1 MARSSRA
8 FRVYNIQSAH
18 GITFMVQAAIP
29 QVKYLSYE
37 EYYAYDDGSEIRYEL
52 EDGELVAMPPESIF
66 NSDVSRRLLFG
77 LYKFIPHHLLAYK
90 EIMIEVSGRRAKVR
104 IPDLL
109 VLGEECRAA
118 LETTKRGTITHDM
131 PPPLIA
137 IEVVSPGTEN
147 EVRDYRFKR
156 SEYAARGIAEYWIV
170 DPVQNKITVLSLVEG
185 FYEEFIYTGD
195 DLIKSAVFPEIE
207 IKVSDILVPSIIA

>member
-1 MARSSRA
+1 M
-8 FRVYNIQSAH
+8 YQEN
-18 GITFMVQAAIP
+18 GIIFMVQTP
-29 QVKYLSYE
+29 QAPVNYFSFAD
-37 EYYAYDDGSEIRYEL
+37 YYAYDDGTGNRYEL
-52 EDGELVAMPPESIF
+52 VDGELVLMPPESIF
-66 NSDVSRRLLFG
+66 NSDVSMRLLLELAKIVP
-77 LYKFIPHHLLAYK
+77 LYLLKYK

-118 LETTKRGTITHDM
+118 LETTNRGTITHEM

-185 FYEEFIYTGD
+185 FYEEFTYAGD

-207 IKVSDILVPSIIA
+207 IKVSDILIP

>member
-1 MARSSRA
+1 
-8 FRVYNIQSAH
+8 
-18 GITFMVQAAIP
+18 MVQTP
-29 QVKYLSYE
+29 QAPVNYFSFAD
-37 EYYAYDDGSEIRYEL
+37 YYAYDDGTGNRYEL
-52 EDGELVAMPPESIF
+52 VDGELVLMPPESIF
-66 NSDVSRRLLFG
+66 NSDVSMRLLLELAKIVP
-77 LYKFIPHHLLAYK
+77 LYLLKYK

-118 LETTKRGTITHDM
+118 LETTNRGTITHEM

-137 IEVVSPGTEN
+137 VEVVSPGTEN

-170 DPVQNKITVLSLVEG
+170 DPVQKKITVLSLVEG
-185 FYEEFIYTGD
+185 FYEESIYTGD
-195 DLIKSAVFPEIE
+195 DLIKSEVFSEIK
-207 IKVSDILVPSIIA
+207 IKVSDILI

>member
-1 MARSSRA
+1 
-8 FRVYNIQSAH
+8 
-18 GITFMVQAAIP
+18 MVQTTKAP
-29 QVKYLSYE
+29 VNYFSFE
-37 EYYAYDDGSEIRYEL
+37 DYYTYDDGTGNRYEL
-52 EDGELVAMPPESIF
+52 VDGELVLMPPESIF
-66 NSDVSRRLLFG
+66 NSDISMRLLLELG
-77 LYKFIPHHLLAYK
+77 KIVPLHLLRYK

-109 VLGEECRAA
+109 ILGEECRAA

-170 DPVQNKITVLSLVEG
+170 DPVRNKITVLSLVEG

-195 DLIKSAVFPEIE
+195 NLIKSEVFPEIE
-207 IKVSDILVPSIIA
+207 MKVSDILVQ

>member
-1 MARSSRA
+1 
-8 FRVYNIQSAH
+8 
-18 GITFMVQAAIP
+18 MVQTP
-29 QVKYLSYE
+29 QAPVNYFSFE
-37 EYYAYDDGSEIRYEL
+37 DYYAYDDGTENRYEL
-52 EDGELVAMPPESIF
+52 VDGELVLMPPESIF
-66 NSDVSRRLLFG
+66 NSDISMRLLLELG
-77 LYKFIPHHLLAYK
+77 KIIPFHLLKYK
-90 EIMIEVSGRRAKVR
+90 EVMIEVSGRRAKVR

-109 VLGEECRAA
+109 ILGEECRAA

-195 DLIKSAVFPEIE
+195 DLIKSEVFPEIK
-207 IKVSDILVPSIIA
+207 IKVSDILV

>member
-1 MARSSRA
+1 M
-8 FRVYNIQSAH
+8 YQEN
-18 GITFMVQAAIP
+18 GIIFMVQTP
-29 QVKYLSYE
+29 QAPVNYFSFE
-37 EYYAYDDGSEIRYEL
+37 DYYAYDDGTENRYEL
-52 EDGELVAMPPESIF
+52 VDGELVLMPPESIF
-66 NSDVSRRLLFG
+66 NSDVSKRLLFR
-77 LYKFIPHHLLAYK
+77 LYKCIPPHLLAYK
-90 EIMIEVSGRRAKVR
+90 EVSIEVSGRRAKVR

-109 VLGEECRAA
+109 ILGEECRAA
-118 LETTKRGTITHDM
+118 LETTKRGTITHEM

-195 DLIKSAVFPEIE
+195 DLIKSEVFPEIE
-207 IKVSDILVPSIIA
+207 IKVSDILV

>member
-1 MARSSRA
+1 
-8 FRVYNIQSAH
+8 
-18 GITFMVQAAIP
+18 MVQTTQP
-29 QVKYLSYE
+29 QVKYFSFE
-37 EYYAYDDGSEIRYEL
+37 DYYAYDDGTENRYEL
-52 EDGELVAMPPESIF
+52 VDGELVLMPPESIF
-66 NSDVSRRLLFG
+66 NSDISMKLLLELAKSVPF
-77 LYKFIPHHLLAYK
+77 HLLKYK

-109 VLGEECRAA
+109 ILGEECRAA

-147 EVRDYRFKR
+147 EARDYRFKR

-185 FYEEFIYTGD
+185 FYEESIYIGD
-195 DLIKSAVFPEIE
+195 DLIKSGVISEIE
-207 IKVSDILVPSIIA
+207 IRVSDILI

>member
-1 MARSSRA
+1 
-8 FRVYNIQSAH
+8 
-18 GITFMVQAAIP
+18 MVQTP
-29 QVKYLSYE
+29 QAPVNYFSFAD
-37 EYYAYDDGSEIRYEL
+37 YYAYDDGTDNRYEL
-52 EDGELVAMPPESIF
+52 VDGELVLIPAESIF
-66 NSDVSRRLLFG
+66 NSDISMRLL
-77 LYKFIPHHLLAYK
+77 LELAKIIPFHLLAYK
-90 EIMIEVSGRRAKVR
+90 EIMIEVSGRRTKVR

-118 LETTKRGTITHDM
+118 LETTNRGTITHEM

-137 IEVVSPGTEN
+137 VEVVSPGSEN

-170 DPVQNKITVLSLVEG
+170 DPEQNKITVLSLVEG

-195 DLIKSAVFPEIE
+195 DLIKSEVFPEIK
-207 IKVSDILVPSIIA
+207 IKVSDILV

>member
-1 MARSSRA
+1 M
-8 FRVYNIQSAH
+8 YQEN
-18 GITFMVQAAIP
+18 GIIFMVQTP
-29 QVKYLSYE
+29 QVPVNYFSFAD
-37 EYYAYDDGSEIRYEL
+37 YYAYDDGTGNRYEL
-52 EDGELVAMPPESIF
+52 VDGELVLMPPESIL
-66 NSDVSRRLLFG
+66 NSDISMRLLLELAKSVPF
-77 LYKFIPHHLLAYK
+77 HLLKYK

-137 IEVVSPGTEN
+137 IEVVSPGVKN
-147 EVRDYRFKR
+147 QIRDYRFKR
-156 SEYAARGIAEYWIV
+156 SEYAARGITEYWIV

-185 FYEEFIYTGD
+185 FYEESIYIRD
-195 DLIKSAVFPEIE
+195 DVIKSGVIPEIK
-207 IKVSDILVPSIIA
+207 IKVSDILI

>member
-1 MARSSRA
+1 
-8 FRVYNIQSAH
+8 
-18 GITFMVQAAIP
+18 MVQTP
-29 QVKYLSYE
+29 QTPVNYFSFE
-37 EYYAYDDGSEIRYEL
+37 DYYAYDDGTENRYEL
-52 EDGELVAMPPESIF
+52 VDGELVLMPPESIF
-66 NSDVSRRLLFG
+66 NSDISMRLL
-77 LYKFIPHHLLAYK
+77 LELAKIVPLHLLKYK

-109 VLGEECRAA
+109 ILGEECRAA
-118 LETTKRGTITHDM
+118 LETTKRGTITHEM

-137 IEVVSPGTEN
+137 IEVVSTGTEN

-195 DLIKSAVFPEIE
+195 DLIKSEVFPEIK
-207 IKVSDILVPSIIA
+207 IKVSDILG

>member
-1 MARSSRA
+1 
-8 FRVYNIQSAH
+8 
-18 GITFMVQAAIP
+18 MVQTP
-29 QVKYLSYE
+29 QSPVNYFSFAD
-37 EYYAYDDGSEIRYEL
+37 YYAYDDGTDNRYEL
-52 EDGELVAMPPESIF
+52 VDGELVLIPPESIF
-66 NSDVSRRLLFG
+66 NSDVSMQLL
-77 LYKFIPHHLLAYK
+77 LELAKIIPFHLLKYK

-118 LETTKRGTITHDM
+118 LETTNRGTITHEM

-137 IEVVSPGTEN
+137 VEVVSPSTEN

-185 FYEEFIYTGD
+185 FYEESIYTGD
-195 DLIKSAVFPEIE
+195 DLIKSEVFSEIK
-207 IKVSDILVPSIIA
+207 IKVSDILI

>member
-1 MARSSRA
+1 
-8 FRVYNIQSAH
+8 
-18 GITFMVQAAIP
+18 MVQTP
-29 QVKYLSYE
+29 QAPVNYFSFAD
-37 EYYAYDDGSEIRYEL
+37 YYAYDDGTGNRYEL
-52 EDGELVAMPPESIF
+52 VDGELVLMPPESIF
-66 NSDVSRRLLFG
+66 NSDVSMRLLLELAKIVP
-77 LYKFIPHHLLAYK
+77 LYLLKYK

-118 LETTKRGTITHDM
+118 LETTNRGTITHEM

-185 FYEEFIYTGD
+185 FYEESIYIRD
-195 DLIKSAVFPEIE
+195 DVIKSGVIPEIK
-207 IKVSDILVPSIIA
+207 IKVSDILI

>member
-1 MARSSRA
+1 
-8 FRVYNIQSAH
+8 
-18 GITFMVQAAIP
+18 MVQTTKAP
-29 QVKYLSYE
+29 VNYFSFE
-37 EYYAYDDGSEIRYEL
+37 DYYTYDDGTGNRYEL
-52 EDGELVAMPPESIF
+52 VDGELVLMPPESIF
-66 NSDVSRRLLFG
+66 NSDISMRLLLELG
-77 LYKFIPHHLLAYK
+77 KIVPLHLLRYK

-109 VLGEECRAA
+109 ILGEECRTA
-118 LETTKRGTITHDM
+118 LETTKGGTITHDM

-170 DPVQNKITVLSLVEG
+170 DPVRNKITVLSLVEG

-195 DLIKSAVFPEIE
+195 DLIKSEVFPEIE
-207 IKVSDILVPSIIA
+207 MKVSDILVQ

>member
-1 MARSSRA
+1 
-8 FRVYNIQSAH
+8 
-18 GITFMVQAAIP
+18 MVQTP
-29 QVKYLSYE
+29 QAPVNYFSFE
-37 EYYAYDDGSEIRYEL
+37 DYYAYDDGTDNRYEL
-52 EDGELVAMPPESIF
+52 VDGELVLMPPESIF
-66 NSDVSRRLLFG
+66 NSDISMRLLLELG
-77 LYKFIPHHLLAYK
+77 KIVPLHLLRYK

-109 VLGEECRAA
+109 ILGEECRAA
-118 LETTKRGTITHDM
+118 LETTKRGTITHEM

-156 SEYAARGIAEYWIV
+156 SEYAARAIAEYWIV

-195 DLIKSAVFPEIE
+195 DLIKSEVFPEIE
-207 IKVSDILVPSIIA
+207 IKVSDILVQSIP

>member
-1 MARSSRA
+1 
-8 FRVYNIQSAH
+8 
-18 GITFMVQAAIP
+18 MVHTPQAP
-29 QVKYLSYE
+29 VNYFSFE
-37 EYYAYDDGSEIRYEL
+37 DYYAYDDGTENRYEL
-52 EDGELVAMPPESIF
+52 VDGELVLMPPESIL
-66 NSDVSRRLLFG
+66 NSDVSRRLLFA
-77 LYKFIPHHLLAYK
+77 LYKFILPHLLAYK
-90 EIMIEVSGRRAKVR
+90 EVSIEVSGRRAKVR

-109 VLGEECRAA
+109 ILGEECRAA
-118 LETTKRGTITHDM
+118 LETTKGGTITHDM

-147 EVRDYRFKR
+147 QVRDYRFKR

-195 DLIKSAVFPEIE
+195 NLIKSEVFPEIE
-207 IKVSDILVPSIIA
+207 IKVSDILG

>member
-1 MARSSRA
+1 
-8 FRVYNIQSAH
+8 
-18 GITFMVQAAIP
+18 
-29 QVKYLSYE
+29 
-37 EYYAYDDGSEIRYEL
+37 AYDDGTGNRYEL
-52 EDGELVAMPPESIF
+52 VDGELVLMPPESIF
-66 NSDVSRRLLFG
+66 NSDVSMRLLLELAKIVP
-77 LYKFIPHHLLAYK
+77 LYLLKYK
-90 EIMIEVSGRRAKVR
+90 EIMMEVSGRRAKVR

-137 IEVVSPGTEN
+137 IEVASPGTEN

-156 SEYAARGIAEYWIV
+156 SEYAARGLAEYWIV

-185 FYEEFIYTGD
+185 FYEEFIYTVD
-195 DLIKSAVFPEIE
+195 DLIKSSVFQEID
-207 IKVSDILVPSIIA
+207 IKVRDILVTIIID

>member
-1 MARSSRA
+1 
-8 FRVYNIQSAH
+8 
-18 GITFMVQAAIP
+18 MVQITQAPVNYFSFAD
-29 QVKYLSYE
+29 
-37 EYYAYDDGSEIRYEL
+37 YYAYDDGTGNRYEL
-52 EDGELVAMPPESIF
+52 VDGELVLMPPESIF
-66 NSDVSRRLLFG
+66 NSDVSMRLLLELAKIVP
-77 LYKFIPHHLLAYK
+77 LYLLKYK
-90 EIMIEVSGRRAKVR
+90 EIMMEVSGRRAKVR

-137 IEVVSPGTEN
+137 IEVASPGTEN

-207 IKVSDILVPSIIA
+207 IKVSDILVT

>member
-1 MARSSRA
+1 
-8 FRVYNIQSAH
+8 
-18 GITFMVQAAIP
+18 MVQTP
-29 QVKYLSYE
+29 QSPVNYFSFAD
-37 EYYAYDDGSEIRYEL
+37 YYAYDDGTDNRYEL
-52 EDGELVAMPPESIF
+52 VDGELVLIPPESIF
-66 NSDVSRRLLFG
+66 NSDVSMQLL
-77 LYKFIPHHLLAYK
+77 LELAKIIPHHLLKYK

-118 LETTKRGTITHDM
+118 LETTNRGTITHEM

-185 FYEEFIYTGD
+185 FYEEFTYAGD

-207 IKVSDILVPSIIA
+207 IKVSDILIP

>member
-1 MARSSRA
+1 
-8 FRVYNIQSAH
+8 
-18 GITFMVQAAIP
+18 MVQTP
-29 QVKYLSYE
+29 QAPVNYFSFE
-37 EYYAYDDGSEIRYEL
+37 DYYAYDDGTGNRYEL
-52 EDGELVAMPPESIF
+52 VDGELVLMPPESIF
-66 NSDVSRRLLFG
+66 NSDISRRLLFALSKCVP
-77 LYKFIPHHLLAYK
+77 LYMLAYK

-109 VLGEECRAA
+109 VLGEECRTA
-118 LETTKRGTITHDM
+118 LEATKKGTITHEM

-156 SEYAARGIAEYWIV
+156 SEYAARGISEYWIV

-195 DLIKSAVFPEIE
+195 ELIKSEVLPEIK
-207 IKVSDILVPSIIA
+207 IKVSDILV

>member
-1 MARSSRA
+1 
-8 FRVYNIQSAH
+8 
-18 GITFMVQAAIP
+18 MVQTP
-29 QVKYLSYE
+29 QAPVNYFSFAD
-37 EYYAYDDGSEIRYEL
+37 YYAYDDGTGNRYEL
-52 EDGELVAMPPESIF
+52 VDGELVLMPPESIF
-66 NSDVSRRLLFG
+66 NSDVSMRLLLELAKIVP
-77 LYKFIPHHLLAYK
+77 LYLLKYK

-118 LETTKRGTITHDM
+118 LETTNRGTITHEM

-185 FYEEFIYTGD
+185 FYEESIYTGD
-195 DLIKSAVFPEIE
+195 DLIKSEVFSEIK
-207 IKVSDILVPSIIA
+207 IKVSDILIP

>member
-1 MARSSRA
+1 
-8 FRVYNIQSAH
+8 
-18 GITFMVQAAIP
+18 MVQTP
-29 QVKYLSYE
+29 QAPINYFSFE
-37 EYYAYDDGSEIRYEL
+37 DYYAYDDGTGNRYEL
-52 EDGELVAMPPESIF
+52 VDGELVLMPPESIF
-66 NSDVSRRLLFG
+66 NSDISMRLLWE
-77 LYKFIPHHLLAYK
+77 LAKIVPLHLLKYK

-118 LETTKRGTITHDM
+118 LEATKRGTITHEM

-156 SEYAARGIAEYWIV
+156 SEYAARGISEYWIV

-185 FYEEFIYTGD
+185 LYEEFIYTGD
-195 DLIKSAVFPEIE
+195 ELIKSEVFPEIK
-207 IKVSDILVPSIIA
+207 IKVSDILVS

>member
-1 MARSSRA
+1 
-8 FRVYNIQSAH
+8 
-18 GITFMVQAAIP
+18 MVQITQTPVNYFSFAD
-29 QVKYLSYE
+29 
-37 EYYAYDDGSEIRYEL
+37 YYAYDDGTGNRYEL
-52 EDGELVAMPPESIF
+52 VDGELVLMPPESIF
-66 NSDVSRRLLFG
+66 NSDVSMRLLLELAKIVP
-77 LYKFIPHHLLAYK
+77 LYLLKYK
-90 EIMIEVSGRRAKVR
+90 EIMMEVSGRRAKVR

-118 LETTKRGTITHDM
+118 LETTKTGTITHDM

-185 FYEEFIYTGD
+185 FYEE
-195 DLIKSAVFPEIE
+195 
-207 IKVSDILVPSIIA
+207 

>member
-1 MARSSRA
+1 
-8 FRVYNIQSAH
+8 
-18 GITFMVQAAIP
+18 MVQTP
-29 QVKYLSYE
+29 QAPVNYFSFAD
-37 EYYAYDDGSEIRYEL
+37 YYAYDDGTDNRYEL
-52 EDGELVAMPPESIF
+52 VDGELVLTPPESIF
-66 NSDVSRRLLFG
+66 NSDVSMRLL
-77 LYKFIPHHLLAYK
+77 LELAKIIPFHLLKYK

-109 VLGEECRAA
+109 VLGEECCDA
-118 LETTKRGTITHDM
+118 LETTNRGTITHEM

-137 IEVVSPGTEN
+137 VEVVSPGTEN

-185 FYEEFIYTGD
+185 FYEESIYTGD
-195 DLIKSAVFPEIE
+195 DLIKSEVFPEIK
-207 IKVSDILVPSIIA
+207 IKVSDILI

>member
-1 MARSSRA
+1 
-8 FRVYNIQSAH
+8 
-18 GITFMVQAAIP
+18 MVQTP
-29 QVKYLSYE
+29 QVPVNYFSFAD
-37 EYYAYDDGSEIRYEL
+37 YYAYDDGTGNRYEL
-52 EDGELVAMPPESIF
+52 VDGELVLMPPESIF
-66 NSDVSRRLLFG
+66 NSDASMRLLLELAKIVAF
-77 LYKFIPHHLLAYK
+77 HLLKYK

-118 LETTKRGTITHDM
+118 LETTSRGTITHEM

-137 IEVVSPGTEN
+137 VEVVSPGTEN

-195 DLIKSAVFPEIE
+195 DLIKSEVFSEIK
-207 IKVSDILVPSIIA
+207 IKVSDILV